1 MPDEPQQ
8 PPADDSV
15 NLRVRWSGAEN
26 VPVTFANAFLCQRT
40 PHEFLIAFAQ
50 LVPPALES
58 MAPEEVEKLTEI
70 PARVVFQVGLSPQR
84 MLELIDVLQRNY
96 DAYAA
101 WLDQTASEREG

>member
-1 MPDEPQQ
+1 
-8 PPADDSV
+8 
-15 NLRVRWSGAEN
+15 
-26 VPVTFANAFLCQRT
+26 
-40 PHEFLIAFAQ
+40 
-50 LVPPALES
+50 